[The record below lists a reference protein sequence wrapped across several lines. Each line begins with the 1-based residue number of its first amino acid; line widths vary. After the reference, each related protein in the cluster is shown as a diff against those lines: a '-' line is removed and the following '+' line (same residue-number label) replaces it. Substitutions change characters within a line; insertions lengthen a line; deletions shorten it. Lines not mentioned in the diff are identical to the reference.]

1 MTQAI
6 PGEEA
11 LVSVT
16 AHQSKLRSDART
28 FALGL
33 ACLAAGVLIYTVAR
47 PLTVLGFPPVAP
59 SVRAALPD
67 AIVALLASAPTFVHT
82 FAFSMMT
89 AAIMGGGQRR
99 LLLVCGVWA
108 AVEIVFELAQSPV
121 LGTWLLQS
129 PVAAIPIPYLRE
141 YLGSGTFD
149 VADIL
154 AALGGAA
161 LAAWSYTLQR
171 R

>member
-1 MTQAI
+1 M
-6 PGEEA
+6 
-11 LVSVT
+11 SMT
-16 AHQSKLRSDART
+16 AHQSGLRSDTRT
-28 FALGL
+28 FVVGV

-67 AIVALLASAPTFVHT
+67 AVVALLASAPTFVHA

-89 AAIMGGGQRR
+89 AAIVGGRERR
-99 LLLVCGVWA
+99 LLLVCGAWA
-108 AVEIVFELAQSPV
+108 AVEIVFELAQSPE
-121 LGTWLLQS
+121 LGAWLLRS
-129 PVAAIPIPYLRE
+129 PAAAIPIPYLRE

-161 LAAWSYTLQR
+161 LAARSLTLQR